1 MFDALSKTIPLSNMV
16 NPLNNHNV
24 CNTCASYYAIKRSKS
39 DNKLLLTDLLQTARG
54 AAKQIMTE

>member
-1 MFDALSKTIPLSNMV
+1 MFDALSKTIPLSNML

-54 AAKQIMTE
+54 AAK